1 MGGDSRDL
9 EHNVL
14 PVRFLPPQ
22 ARTAHRL
29 FSPSEPR
36 RRGRV
41 LRHACEGRGG
51 AVGEEGHND
60 EGVQQAPDDGPVP
73 LVALDRPPLV
83 PVNGHAVAARR
94 DAAAHRSRRSRPR
107 QWRPGG
113 RERKCDAAPPVLEL
127 VEEEARQRGLGR
139 GAVGEEER
147 EARPLLPRYQAAKH
161 RLVHLVCRPVPARP
175 RRQNTN
181 LRRKFPQI

>member
-1 MGGDSRDL
+1 MRGGRGSEKEEKKRSKGWGVRGDSSKKKRSKGWGVRGDSRDL

-14 PVRFLPPQ
+14 PVQFLPLH

-29 FSPSEPR
+29 FSPSESHGL
-36 RRGRV
+36 GRV
-41 LRHACEGRGG
+41 LRYACEGRGG

-60 EGVQQAPDDGPVP
+60 EGVKQAPDDGPVP

-139 GAVGEEER
+139 GAV
-147 EARPLLPRYQAAKH
+147 
-161 RLVHLVCRPVPARP
+161 
-175 RRQNTN
+175 
-181 LRRKFPQI
+181 